1 MSAVLVSKDAPEVQ
15 RNFANFRLAS
25 YGAGDYLQD
34 QASSDNYDNMPGALA
49 FERKS
54 DVIFRKNCSTLGPGD
69 LSGSMWGLLVLAGLS
84 EEEWTPQFNYWRRP
98 KEPVMVVGIFGN
110 RSVGSDETKFA
121 C

>member
-98 KEPVMVVGIFGN
+98 KEPDDGGGGI
-110 RSVGSDETKFA
+110 RE
-121 C
+121 

>member
-34 QASSDNYDNMPGALA
+34 QAPSDNYDNMPGALA
-49 FERKS
+49 FVRRS
-54 DVIFRKNCSTLGPGD
+54 DVIFRKNCSAFGPGD
-69 LSGSMWGLLVLAGLS
+69 LSGSMWGLLALLVS
-84 EEEWTPQFNYWRRP
+84 VRRNGRLNSIIGVGP
-98 KEPVMVVGIFGN
+98 RSLMMVVGIFGN

>member
-54 DVIFRKNCSTLGPGD
+54 DVIFRKNCSTLGSGD

-98 KEPVMVVGIFGN
+98 KEPDDGGGDI
-110 RSVGSDETKFA
+110 RE
-121 C
+121 